1 MRFEIV
7 GKNISVTEGM
17 RTKIEEK
24 LGFLDKYILI
34 DPNVIARVV
43 CRVYPNTQKIEV
55 TIPTKVGILRA
66 EVEHEDFYAA
76 IDLAIDK
83 LEDQIRRQK
92 TRLSRRHKDSLAES
106 FIEKDE
112 KVLEEED
119 IAVKT
124 KTITPEK
131 MDLEEAIMRM
141 EMLGHSFFIYVDN
154 ENDEIAV
161 VYRRNDG
168 KYGLI
173 ETERS

>member
-24 LGFLDKYILI
+24 LSFLGKYILI

-154 ENDEIAV
+154 EDDEIAV

-173 ETERS
+173 ETER

>member
-24 LGFLDKYILI
+24 LSFLDKYILI

-154 ENDEIAV
+154 ERKNV
-161 VYRRNDG
+161 FFP
-168 KYGLI
+168 K
-173 ETERS
+173 SKS

>member
-24 LGFLDKYILI
+24 LSFLDKYILI

-124 KTITPEK
+124 
-131 MDLEEAIMRM
+131 
-141 EMLGHSFFIYVDN
+141 
-154 ENDEIAV
+154 
-161 VYRRNDG
+161 
-168 KYGLI
+168 
-173 ETERS
+173 

>member
-1 MRFEIV
+1 
-7 GKNISVTEGM
+7 M

-168 KYGLI
+168 KYVLI
-173 ETERS
+173 ETER

>member
-154 ENDEIAV
+154 EDDEIAV

-173 ETERS
+173 ETER